1 VIAPPRLV
9 AEQAFSRPAG
19 APLVQENRIRI
30 LKIGQGNYPAWL
42 DALGAARKTVHFESY
57 IIHADDIGYRFADLL
72 CTNARK
78 VLPAERRDRKVSG
91 AGSSRGNAGRTA
103 TGTVFFEIPAN
114 WCVRIA
120 ASAMGHTERGAASNL
135 KGPSEGPSERVS
147 PINSPPQRGYEGLS
161 RICKPV
167 FLGTLGRFGRCRKP
181 QRSDNRTDIFLRQAC
196 LRGKCDSSTVFSISI
211 SWLCGRQP

>member
-1 VIAPPRLV
+1 VIAPLRLV

-42 DALGAARKTVHFESY
+42 DALGAAMKTVHFESY
-57 IIHADDIGYRFADLL
+57 IINADDIGYRFADLL

-91 AGSSRGNAGRTA
+91 AGVEPGKRRTDRHWNGVLRNPGELVCSHCRFSHGSHGERRG
-103 TGTVFFEIPAN
+103 FQ
-114 WCVRIA
+114 
-120 ASAMGHTERGAASNL
+120 L
-135 KGPSEGPSERVS
+135 EGPFREGVS
-147 PINSPPQRGYEGLS
+147 DQQPSS
-161 RICKPV
+161 TRIRRPFKDLQAS
-167 FLGTLGRFGRCRKP
+167 FLGHPRA
-181 QRSDNRTDIFLRQAC
+181 LRQMQETAAIRQQNRHFPAC
-196 LRGKCDSSTVFSISI
+196 LRGKCDSSTVFFISI